1 MKYWTLEDFDRFCK
15 SSIEYNSYFL
25 FIYFLYKMGCRR
37 GEALA
42 LTWDD
47 IDSLNK
53 TVNINKC
60 LLK

>member
-1 MKYWTLEDFDRFCK
+1 MKYWTLEDFDRFCNAP
-15 SSIEYNSYFL
+15 IEYNDHYL